1 MSRLLSAFCAFF
13 FSFLPVTGAL
23 ASNTMSLGVL
33 TWGGDTEG
41 GAPYMFHHADDI
53 GELVGYEVEI
63 VEAIAEQ
70 MGLSTRFVQNGW
82 DNLIPGLERH
92 LYDVS
97 IDGLEITPEH
107 SDVVDFSI
115 PYYVTHLQI
124 AVRRDNFDITDL
136 ESCKGRVVGT
146 LKQSYS
152 QYVLDSLEGVEVRT
166 YADEINAYTDLVN
179 GRLDATLFDAPI
191 ALYYGGP
198 MREVKFVG
206 PEIGRIEYG
215 IAVRKGEEEL
225 LSQVNQAIM
234 SLRDDGT
241 IRFILERWNLWNSL
255 VAEEFQDLGPVKTTP
270 DRYNG
275 WIESHR
281 PGATWK
287 DTARRYVSFMPKL
300 GRAAVTTIEV
310 SLAAMVLAVVLGLC
324 LAIVRVFGPASLAV
338 LSTWYV
344 EIIRGTPV
352 LIQLFFI
359 FYGLPNVGIKLDP
372 FTAGVIGLGLNYA
385 AYEAEIYRAGLM
397 AVPAGQ
403 MEAALGLGMTRRE
416 SLRHVVVPQAVRM
429 VLPPVTND
437 FISLLKDSS
446 LVSVITL
453 VDLTKAYGQI
463 ATTYYD
469 YFGTGLI
476 VAAIYFLLGYPF
488 IRLARWTEAKLEASL
503 IPDRVR
509 RQRKSGLGMRLF

>member
-1 MSRLLSAFCAFF
+1 MVRLLLILAFLSC
-13 FSFLPVTGAL
+13 SFPSFASVTSQPGEL
-23 ASNTMSLGVL
+23 R
-33 TWGGDTEG
+33 WGGDTEG
-41 GAPYMFHHADDI
+41 GAPYMYQDPDDMNS
-53 GELVGYEVEI
+53 LVGYEVEI
-63 VEAIAEQ
+63 IEAIASH
-70 MGLSTRFVQNGW
+70 MGMKPIFVQNGW
-82 DNLIPGLERH
+82 DNLIPGLERR

-107 SDVVDFSI
+107 QDVVDFSM

-124 AVRRDNFDITDL
+124 AVRRDNFDIVELDD
-136 ESCKGRVVGT
+136 CKGRVMGT

-152 QYVLDSLEGVEVRT
+152 QYVLETLGDVEIRT
-166 YADEINAYTDLVN
+166 YEDEINAYTDLVN
-179 GRLDATLFDAPI
+179 GRLDGTLFDAPI

-206 PEIGRIEYG
+206 PPIGKIEYG
-215 IAVRKGEEEL
+215 IAVPKDNPEL
-225 LSQVNQAIM
+225 LDLINSAVT
-234 SLRDDGT
+234 SLRDSGKL
-241 IRFILERWNLWNSL
+241 RSILERWNLWNPM
-255 VAEEFQDLGPVKTTP
+255 VAEEFHDLGPVKTQP
-270 DRYNG
+270 VMYDK

-281 PGATWK
+281 PSFSLMDRVK
-287 DTARRYVSFMPKL
+287 RYSSFMPKL
-300 GRAAVTTIEV
+300 GTAALTTMKV
-310 SLAAMVLAVVLGLC
+310 SVASMVLAVIFGLM
-324 LAIVRVFGPASLAV
+324 LALVRVFGPAP
-338 LSTWYV
+338 LSTLSMWYV
-344 EIIRGTPV
+344 EIVRGTPV

-359 FYGLPNVGIKLDP
+359 FYGLPNIGVKLSP
-372 FTAGVIGLGLNYA
+372 FMAGVIGLGMNYA

-397 AVPAGQ
+397 SVPVGQ

-416 SLRHVVVPQAVRM
+416 ALRHVVVPQAVRM

-469 YFGTGLI
+469 YFGTGII

-488 IRLARWTEAKLEASL
+488 IRLARWTERKMEASFV
-503 IPDRVR
+503 PDRVR
-509 RQRKSGLGMRLF
+509 KNRRTGLGLRLF